1 MGALSRAVG
10 RHEVWSVV
18 WTRRSGT
25 TAQDYMRLLIP
36 DTRVN
41 RRCKMEE
48 VVHEQQMGYHEVIY
62 GAKA

>member
-1 MGALSRAVG
+1 MRYGVSYEHG
-10 RHEVWSVV
+10 
-18 WTRRSGT
+18 RSGT

-41 RRCKMEE
+41 RRCKMED

>member
-1 MGALSRAVG
+1 MKYGVSYEHG
-10 RHEVWSVV
+10 
-18 WTRRSGT
+18 RSGT
-25 TAQDYMRLLIP
+25 TAQDYMGLIS